1 MKPKFKTEIKKF
13 QSKLE
18 ELQGVETN
26 HSKYLSFGVNL
37 IQNLGYY
44 YENAS
49 LINKQKLI
57 GSIFPENLIIEN
69 GECRTT
75 RENEV
80 ILTLKGLRQILKQKT
95 RPLSRVFPFSTEGGT
110 RTLMSCDTRP

>member
-1 MKPKFKTEIKKF
+1 MNEIEKDSYSFMKPKFKTDIKKF

-18 ELQGVETN
+18 ELQGAETN

-44 YENAS
+44 YENAT

-57 GSIFPENLIIEN
+57 GSIFPENIIIEN
-69 GECRTT
+69 GECRTA
-75 RENEV
+75 REHEV
-80 ILTLKGLRQILKQKT
+80 ILALKGFEQGFKKKKT
-95 RPLSRVFPFSTEGGT
+95 GTSPVFPVST
-110 RTLMSCDTRP
+110 